1 MSSTHQSNHNEHAEG
16 NRAAAKSGTFSE
28 MIADQPV
35 TSLAVAAAAGFII
48 GGGARRAGGLSILAL
63 LIQVAMREGSSE
75 SASLGDLLGAAFGGR
90 MKGDG
95 NDA

>member
-1 MSSTHQSNHNEHAEG
+1 MSSTHQSNHNGHAEG

-48 GGGARRAGGLSILAL
+48 GGGARRSGGWTILAL
-63 LIQVAMREGSSE
+63 LIQIAMREGSGE
-75 SASLGDLLGAAFGGR
+75 SSSLGDLLGAALGIGTE
-90 MKGDG
+90 D
-95 NDA
+95 